1 MVLSKKP
8 TLQGTK
14 QHEGFEQLQ
23 TPGTE
28 QSLLP
33 LVLPQPSPV
42 RGCFCLRAGGEGN
55 FSGSMLGIKLPL
67 KGVFALG
74 PEEIHVG
81 FELQLEDIIL
91 LNAIRLHGGADHVA
105 EQWEAGQGIIVL
117 QQPNST
123 A

>member
-55 FSGSMLGIKLPL
+55 FSGSMLGVLYSPSEQD
-67 KGVFALG
+67 ALG
-74 PEEIHVG
+74 SK
-81 FELQLEDIIL
+81 DR
-91 LNAIRLHGGADHVA
+91 ALHCN
-105 EQWEAGQGIIVL
+105 Q
-117 QQPNST
+117 
-123 A
+123 